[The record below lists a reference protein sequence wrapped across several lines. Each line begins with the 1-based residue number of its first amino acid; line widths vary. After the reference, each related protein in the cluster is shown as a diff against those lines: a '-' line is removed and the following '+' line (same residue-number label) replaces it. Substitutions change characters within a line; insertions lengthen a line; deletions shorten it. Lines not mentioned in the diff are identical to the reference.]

1 MIYFEKGE
9 REDSRLSNTQVMEF
23 PYKEASAAT
32 NSAKELPMLKQKQNK
47 RFIGQI
53 LIDGGFLPRQNV
65 EAALEEQKK
74 TNELLGQ
81 VLVRMNIIDP
91 ADIKLALSVQEH
103 LDSVE
108 DAAKL
113 AAGVRRQ
120 LGELLVQAGRITNE
134 QLEHAIAE
142 QKRSG
147 EKIGEV
153 LIRQGLLTEREL
165 HGVLDFQQNQGNAKP
180 IPGPLKLGE
189 ILVSSGPIS
198 RSQLDDA
205 LRKQTGSLKKL
216 GEVLIEEG
224 YAKPQH
230 IKHGIHLQQMLM
242 TAALVALL
250 AACGSGGGGSQA
262 SSSSATSSA
271 STGTSAA
278 VTASNVD
285 QNLAHTNYL
294 TVTYDEYGLIQPNYY
309 YSTNNNAYWSI
320 QSNVAENVWDTNFKT
335 VIRIDIP
342 KSDSGIMPS
351 IGGKTF
357 AIEDNPQYEKFPGTF
372 FVFNGERSTLKKV
385 SQGTISFS
393 PDSAATEAAGD
404 FDVMLIDND
413 STLVPPPQYHLKG
426 IFNFKMGTGNQASPL
441 SEAAL

>member
-1 MIYFEKGE
+1 
-9 REDSRLSNTQVMEF
+9 MEF

-142 QKRSG
+142 QKRIG

-205 LRKQTGSLKKL
+205 L
-216 GEVLIEEG
+216 
-224 YAKPQH
+224 
-230 IKHGIHLQQMLM
+230 
-242 TAALVALL
+242 
-250 AACGSGGGGSQA
+250 
-262 SSSSATSSA
+262 
-271 STGTSAA
+271 
-278 VTASNVD
+278 
-285 QNLAHTNYL
+285 
-294 TVTYDEYGLIQPNYY
+294 
-309 YSTNNNAYWSI
+309 
-320 QSNVAENVWDTNFKT
+320 
-335 VIRIDIP
+335 
-342 KSDSGIMPS
+342 
-351 IGGKTF
+351 
-357 AIEDNPQYEKFPGTF
+357 
-372 FVFNGERSTLKKV
+372 
-385 SQGTISFS
+385 
-393 PDSAATEAAGD
+393 
-404 FDVMLIDND
+404 
-413 STLVPPPQYHLKG
+413 
-426 IFNFKMGTGNQASPL
+426 
-441 SEAAL
+441 